1 MRNRTNKLRLGESV
15 LLTNE
20 FEGCGDVE
28 ILLRRKRTI
37 IIKNKTQMQ
46 AKFQVDNNTSIYEIV
61 KLQTLTF

>member
-1 MRNRTNKLRLGESV
+1 M

-28 ILLRRKRTI
+28 ILLRRQRTI